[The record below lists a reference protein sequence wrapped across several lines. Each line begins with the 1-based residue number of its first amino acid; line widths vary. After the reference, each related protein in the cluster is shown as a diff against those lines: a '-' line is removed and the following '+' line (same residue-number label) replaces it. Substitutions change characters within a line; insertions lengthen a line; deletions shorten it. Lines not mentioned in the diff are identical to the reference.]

1 MDEKILY
8 LSRGDVEQVSLPMG
22 EIIGALE
29 SAFLEKARGLTE
41 APPKPGIHPRPEC
54 FLHAMPA
61 YVPSCKAAGIKW
73 VAGYPSNLSKGL
85 PYISGLIILNDP
97 ETGLPLGVMDCTWIT
112 AKRTGAASAL
122 AARYLARPDSHVMGI
137 CGCGVQG
144 RSHLEGFVEV
154 LPSLEEVILYDV
166 NPQALESFL
175 GEMKPKFPRLAFHR
189 AKSPQEAARESDVL
203 VTAAL
208 ILKEATPSILGGWLR
223 PGSFASA
230 VDFDCYWSREAL
242 EEMDFIITD
251 DLEQLGY
258 YRSLGYFPR
267 LPEVRVELAEL
278 VAGSSN
284 GRTDPSQKTMAA
296 FLGLAIEDMV
306 TGLAILQR
314 AKQLGI
320 GMELPL

>member
-1 MDEKILY
+1 MSEKLLY
-8 LSRGDVEQVSLPMG
+8 LSRGDVERVSLPMG
-22 EIIGALE
+22 EIIESLE
-29 SAFLEKARGLTE
+29 AAFLEKARGLTE

-61 YVPSCKAAGIKW
+61 CVPSRRAAGIKW
-73 VAGYPSNLSKGL
+73 VAGYPSNPAKGL

-122 AARYLARPDSHVMGI
+122 AARYLARPDSRVMGI

-144 RSHLEGFVEV
+144 RSHLEAFLEV
-154 LPSLEEVILYDV
+154 LPNLEEVILYDL

-175 GEMKPKFPRLAFHR
+175 GEMKPRFPRLSFQKAR
-189 AKSPQEAARESDVL
+189 SPQEVAQEADVM

-208 ILKEATPSILGGWLR
+208 ILKEATPSILGGWLK
-223 PGSFASA
+223 PGGFASA

-242 EEMDFIITD
+242 EEMDLIVTD

-267 LPEVRVELAEL
+267 LPQVQVELAEL
-278 VAGSSN
+278 VGGSRA
-284 GRTDPSQKTMAA
+284 GRTDASQKTMAV

>member
-1 MDEKILY
+1 MSQKLLY
-8 LSRGDVEQVSLPMG
+8 LSRGDVERVSLPMG
-22 EIIGALE
+22 QIIEALE
-29 SAFLEKARGLTE
+29 LAFLDKARGLTE
-41 APPKPGIHPRPEC
+41 APPKPGIHPRAEC
-54 FLHAMPA
+54 FVHAMPA
-61 YVPSCKAAGIKW
+61 SVPSRGAAGIKW
-73 VAGYPSNLSKGL
+73 VAGYPSNPARGL

-112 AKRTGAASAL
+112 AKRTAAASAL
-122 AARYLARPDSHVMGI
+122 AARYLARPDSRIMGI

-144 RSHLEGFVEV
+144 RSHLEAFLEV
-154 LPSLEEVILYDV
+154 LPNLEEVILYDL

-175 GEMKPKFPRLAFHR
+175 GEMKPRFPRLSFHK
-189 AKSPQEAARESDVL
+189 AKSPQEVAQEADVM

-208 ILKEATPSILGGWLR
+208 ILKEATPSILGGWLK

-242 EEMDFIITD
+242 EEMDLIVTD
-251 DLEQLGY
+251 DQDQLAY

-267 LPEVRVELAEL
+267 LPGAHAELAEL
-278 VAGSSN
+278 VAGSKG
-284 GRTDPSQKTMAA
+284 GRTSPDQRTMAM

-314 AKQLGI
+314 ARELGI
-320 GMELPL
+320 GTELSL

>member
-1 MDEKILY
+1 MREKLLY
-8 LSRGDVEQVSLPMG
+8 LSRGDVERVSLPMV
-22 EIIGALE
+22 EIIEALE
-29 SAFLEKARGLTE
+29 SAFLEKARGMTE

-61 YVPSCKAAGIKW
+61 CVPSRQAAGIKW
-73 VAGYPSNLSKGL
+73 VAGYPSNPAKGL

-122 AARYLARPDSHVMGI
+122 AARHLARPDSRVMGI

-144 RSHLEGFVEV
+144 RSHLEAFVEV
-154 LPSLEEVILYDV
+154 LPGLEEVVLYDV
-166 NPQALESFL
+166 SPQALDGFL
-175 GEMKPKFPRLAFHR
+175 AEMKPRFPRLRFHK
-189 AKSPQEAARESDVL
+189 AGSPREAVAEADVL

-208 ILKEATPSILGGWLR
+208 ILKEATPSILGGWLK

-242 EEMDFIITD
+242 EEMDLIVTD

-267 LPEVRVELAEL
+267 LPRVQVELAEL
-278 VAGSSN
+278 VAGSRA
-284 GRTDPSQKTMAA
+284 GRTDPSQKTMAV

-314 AKQLGI
+314 AKELGI